1 MKFIT
6 ETIKLAAMI
15 FAVLYVLDV
24 GMSYTITDT
33 EKKILE
39 YCEQGK
45 PVIIAGS
52 LVHCGLISEAV
63 DQKAAKYSSVKNCL
77 NIIGRWHDENNT

>member
-6 ETIKLAAMI
+6 EIIKLAVLI
-15 FAVLYVLDV
+15 FIFICVLNVAREYAVI
-24 GMSYTITDT
+24 GA
-33 EKKILE
+33 EEQILE
-39 YCEQGK
+39 HCKQGK

-52 LVHCGLISEAV
+52 LVHCGLISKAI